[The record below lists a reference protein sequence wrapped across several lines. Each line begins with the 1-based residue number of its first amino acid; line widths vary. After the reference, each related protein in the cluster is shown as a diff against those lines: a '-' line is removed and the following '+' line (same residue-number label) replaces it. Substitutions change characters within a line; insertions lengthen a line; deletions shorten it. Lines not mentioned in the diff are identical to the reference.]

1 MAKKDKTKP
10 EKPAKENK
18 GKDKKGKDKKGA
30 AATVPPAAG
39 VPPTGT
45 PSNGVPPTGT
55 PSVPLANLSPDQMT
69 QAQIE
74 QAIKESN
81 DPNNRLKKLRS
92 PINVRSCLLN
102 ILILIVATLAVV
114 ILWCYIVVDKFSFG
128 VIMSDM
134 FGKFGITEFFTNL
147 GSTISGWFGG

>member
-1 MAKKDKTKP
+1 MAKKDTKKP
-10 EKPAKENK
+10 EKAEKPVKEKKAKDK
-18 GKDKKGKDKKGA
+18 KDKKGKGA
-30 AATVPPAAG
+30 AAPNAG
-39 VPPTGT
+39 APNASAPQGAQ
-45 PSNGVPPTGT
+45 
-55 PSVPLANLSPDQMT
+55 SVPLSNMSPEQMT
-69 QAQIE
+69 AAQLE

-81 DPNNRLKKLRS
+81 DPNTRLKKLRS

-114 ILWCYIVVDKFSFG
+114 ILWCWIVVDRFNFG

-134 FGKFGITEFFTNL
+134 FGKFGITDFFKNL